1 MVSYLLTICLL
12 GSTPELSS
20 KVPAAY
26 EIEASLN
33 DSTKVLKGNEKVR
46 FHNPTSI
53 PLDFIAFHLY
63 PNAFKDT
70 NTVFCAENSIARN
83 RVKNGDSSKVDIQN
97 ILVNGVEIGENKYE
111 VDGTRLYIYLDRP
124 FPPGRTM
131 DMEINFEI
139 PIPALYE
146 RFGYDSDNNYL
157 ISHCFPILCGYQ
169 KDRLIDWEYHSNSEF
184 FSNFSYYDVT
194 LELPVGFKIV
204 STGVVEKESENDST
218 AIWQG
223 HADTVID
230 FAFACGPNFEM
241 FESNLDGIKI
251 KCLINPKNSEFFPM
265 VDSATKNSL
274 TFCGDML
281 GEYPYETFSLADI
294 KLDNKGMELPG
305 LIVMG
310 FPDRKVK
317 MSEGMVKKT
326 IAHEIAH
333 QWFYGII
340 ATNEFEEAWL
350 DEGFASFIEYEIS
363 RKYGFDQ
370 FPMIFSNYLN
380 SDRTVRRFFSLA
392 QGIKYPVNLKSW
404 DYPDWQ
410 SYSGSVYGRAWM
422 VLQALENIMGDS
434 TFAEALKT
442 YSSRFRFDHPD
453 QSDFIKTMSDVSDI
467 DPAEFTK
474 MFIDGTS
481 RVDYSVESIVFD
493 DPNVTANESVPMYKF
508 HVNIERKL
516 EGILPQTVTVGLE
529 DGTEIVKRWDGE
541 ARSERMS
548 FESNSEPVFVSI
560 DKNVG
565 YELDENKN
573 NNTVYLRGN
582 ISRMISFEW
591 DFIFTIEFWASLIL

>member
-1 MVSYLLTICLL
+1 MVSYLLTICLVA
-12 GSTPELSS
+12 STPELSS

-26 EIEASLN
+26 QIEASLN
-33 DSTKVLKGNEKVR
+33 DSTKVLKGNEKVK

-53 PLDFIAFHLY
+53 PLDFIAFHLF
-63 PNAFKDT
+63 PNGFKDT

-97 ILVNGVEIGENKYE
+97 ILVNGFEIGESKYE
-111 VDGTRLYIYLDRP
+111 VDGTRLYIYLKKP
-124 FPPGRTM
+124 LPPGKTI
-131 DMEINFEI
+131 DIEIGFEI
-139 PIPALYE
+139 PIPRLYE
-146 RFGYDSDNNYL
+146 RFGYDLDNNYL

-204 STGVVEKESENDST
+204 STGVIEKESENDST
-218 AIWQG
+218 VLWRAR
-223 HADTVID
+223 ADTVID

-241 FESNLDGIKI
+241 FEANLDGIKI
-251 KCLINPKNSEFFPM
+251 KYLLNPKNSAFFPM
-265 VDSATKNSL
+265 VDSVTKKSL

-281 GEYPYETFSLADI
+281 GEYPYETFSVADI
-294 KLDNKGMELPG
+294 KLDNIGMELPG
-305 LIVMG
+305 LIIMG
-310 FPDRKVK
+310 FPDRKGEI
-317 MSEGMVKKT
+317 SEGLVKKT

-350 DEGFASFIEYEIS
+350 DEGFASFIEFKIAQE
-363 RKYGFDQ
+363 YGFDQ

-392 QGIKYPVNLKSW
+392 QGAKYPINLRSW
-404 DYPDWQ
+404 EYPDWQ
-410 SYSGSVYGRAWM
+410 SYSGAVYGRAWM

-434 TFAEALKT
+434 VFAEGLKN

-453 QSDFIKTMSDVSDI
+453 QSDFIKTMSDVSEI
-467 DPAEFTK
+467 DLTEFTK

-493 DPNVTANESVPMYKF
+493 NSGGPISDSAAIYKF
-508 HVNIERKL
+508 DVNIERKL
-516 EGILPQTVTVGLE
+516 DGILPQTVTVGLE
-529 DGTEIVKRWDGE
+529 DGTEIIKYWDGE
-541 ARSERMS
+541 ARSERIS
-548 FESNSEPVFVSI
+548 FETNSEPVFVSI
-560 DKNVG
+560 EKNNG
-565 YELDENKN
+565 YELDENEN

-582 ISRMISFEW
+582 VFRMISLEW
-591 DFIFTIEFWASLIL
+591 DFIFAIEFLVSLIL